1 MESVTRSPIY
11 SHFSETL
18 SGVSTIRAYN
28 ETTRFVN
35 ESNEK
40 VDSNQICYY
49 PSICA
54 NRWLAIRL
62 EFIVSCII
70 FFTAIFAV
78 LAPDLTPGQVG
89 LSITYALAI
98 TETLSWLVR
107 AAADLE
113 TNTVSLERICEYC
126 DAPIEADWFSELNKK
141 PSTEWP
147 QQGSVEFIG
156 YSTKYRPD
164 LDLVLKQITIHVKP
178 SEKVN

>member
-28 ETTRFVN
+28 QTTRFVN
-35 ESNEK
+35 ESNKK

-49 PSICA
+49 PSTCA
-54 NRWLAIRL
+54 TRWLSIRL
-62 EFIVSCII
+62 EFIVN
-70 FFTAIFAV
+70 FVTLFAAIFAV

-98 TETLSWLVR
+98 TQTLNWFVK
-107 AAADLE
+107 AAAILE
-113 TNTVSLERICEYC
+113 TNSVSLERIFEYC
-126 DAPIEADWFSELNKK
+126 DAPIEADWFSDLNKK

-147 QQGSVEFIG
+147 QQGTVDFIG

-164 LDLVLKQITIHVKP
+164 LDLVLKQITLNVKP